1 MEDGMLF
8 VLIILFAFVL
18 PIVIYGT
25 WTSHK
30 KDMAKLNTNL
40 NAAEKNN
47 IKNELAAVKSR
58 LEVLEAIVTDKKYQL
73 AEEISNLH
81 TTEKSTIN

>member
-1 MEDGMLF
+1 MDEGMTF

-18 PIVIYGT
+18 PIVVIGT

-30 KDMAKLNTNL
+30 KDMAKLNASLNSSEKTNVL
-40 NAAEKNN
+40 
-47 IKNELAAVKSR
+47 NELAAVKSR

-73 AEEISNLH
+73 SQEISDLRS
-81 TTEKSTIN
+81 TEKSRIN

>member
-1 MEDGMLF
+1 MDEGMVF

-18 PIVIYGT
+18 PIVLIGT

-30 KDMAKLNTNL
+30 KEMAKVNANL
-40 NAAEKNN
+40 NISEKENMQ
-47 IKNELAAVKSR
+47 NELASVKTR

-73 AEEISNLH
+73 HQEI
-81 TTEKSTIN
+81 TELKAVE